1 MNIENIVKQIEDNYM
16 AEEYEAPKD
25 RVFPSRSVIIDIIK
39 NLRALLFPGYFGYHF
54 PQKENQT
61 YFVGN
66 LINEIRDLLF
76 EQVKLALLFAGEK
89 NADERAEEICDSF
102 FEELPNV
109 QSLLLKDVQA
119 AFDGDPAAKSKQ
131 EVIFAY
137 PGLFAIFIYRIAHVL
152 YEQNVPLI
160 PRLMTEYGHSG
171 TGVDIN
177 AGAKIGEYFF
187 MDHATGI
194 VIGET
199 TEIGNHVK
207 LYQGVTLGALSTKD
221 GQALSGVKRHPTICD
236 NVVIYSNASV
246 LGGDTVI
253 GENAVIGGSAF
264 ITSSVPANTTVA
276 VKNQELTIR
285 GHES

>member
-1 MNIENIVKQIEDNYM
+1 MNIEKIVERIEENYK
-16 AEEYEAPKD
+16 AEEFDAPKESAI
-25 RVFPSRSVIIDIIK
+25 PSRSEVINILKD
-39 NLRALLFPGYFGYHF
+39 LRILLFPGYFGYRF
-54 PQKENQT
+54 PEKENQK
-61 YFVGN
+61 YFIGSLVNDIKG
-66 LINEIRDLLF
+66 RLF
-76 EQVKLALLFAGEK
+76 EQIRSALVFAGE
-89 NADERAEEICDSF
+89 NDADDRAEKICEVF
-102 FEELPNV
+102 FQELPNV
-109 QSLLLKDVQA
+109 QGLLLKDVQA
-119 AFDGDPAAKSKQ
+119 AFDGDPAAQSKQ
-131 EVIFAY
+131 DVIFSY

-152 YEQNVPLI
+152 YEQKVPLI
-160 PRLMTEYGHSG
+160 PRIMTEYGHSG

-276 VKNQELTIR
+276 VKNPELTIR
-285 GHES
+285 GPKS

>member
-1 MNIENIVKQIEDNYM
+1 MNIESIVKRIEDNYM
-16 AEEYEAPKD
+16 AEEFDAAK
-25 RVFPSRSVIIDIIK
+25 VASFPSRSEVIKIIK
-39 NLRALLFPGYFGYHF
+39 ELRALLFPGYFDYRF
-54 PQKENQT
+54 PIKENQS
-61 YFVGN
+61 YFIGN

-76 EQVKLALLFAGEK
+76 EQVKAAFLFAGENDAEVK
-89 NADERAEEICDSF
+89 ADEVCDIF

-109 QSLLLKDVQA
+109 HNLLLKDVQA
-119 AFDGDPAAKSKQ
+119 AFDGDPAAQSKP
-131 EVIFAY
+131 EIIFSY
-137 PGLFAIFIYRIAHVL
+137 PGLFAIFIYRVAHVL
-152 YEQNVPLI
+152 YEQKVPLI

-276 VKNQELTIR
+276 VKNPEHVIHGPRT
-285 GHES
+285 

>member
-1 MNIENIVKQIEDNYM
+1 MNIENIVKRIEDNYM
-16 AEEYEAPKD
+16 AEEYDAPKD
-25 RVFPSRSVIIDIIK
+25 RVFPSRSVIINIIK
-39 NLRALLFPGYFGYHF
+39 NLRTLLFPGYFGYHF

-66 LINEIRDLLF
+66 LINEIRDLLL
-76 EQVKLALLFAGEK
+76 EQIKLALLFAGEK
-89 NADERAEEICDSF
+89 NADERAEEVCDAF

-119 AFDGDPAAKSKQ
+119 AFDGDPAANSKQ

-137 PGLFAIFIYRIAHVL
+137 PGLFAIFVYRIAHVL
-152 YEQNVPLI
+152 YEQKVPLI

-276 VKNQELTIR
+276 VKNPELTIR
-285 GHES
+285 GPKN

>member
-1 MNIENIVKQIEDNYM
+1 M
-16 AEEYEAPKD
+16 
-25 RVFPSRSVIIDIIK
+25 
-39 NLRALLFPGYFGYHF
+39 
-54 PQKENQT
+54 
-61 YFVGN
+61 
-66 LINEIRDLLF
+66 
-76 EQVKLALLFAGEK
+76 
-89 NADERAEEICDSF
+89 
-102 FEELPNV
+102 
-109 QSLLLKDVQA
+109 
-119 AFDGDPAAKSKQ
+119 
-131 EVIFAY
+131 
-137 PGLFAIFIYRIAHVL
+137 
-152 YEQNVPLI
+152 YEQKVPLI

-276 VKNQELTIR
+276 VKNPEHVIHGPRT
-285 GHES
+285 